1 MIKVIA
7 LDDHQLVLEGL
18 KNYFY
23 NHKMI
28 DLQAVFTQSADATDY
43 IVANSPDVLLLDL
56 HLNNED
62 GMTLCKQYRKQFPL
76 LKILILT
83 SIEQAQVIKTVLKNG
98 ANGYLLKNTNAEI
111 IVEAIITVHRGEDFL
126 PSEIAKLA
134 IMGASANPSSQ
145 YLPKL
150 SSREKEVLALIIAE
164 NSTKEIAAILF
175 LSIDTVETHRA
186 NLIQKLGVK
195 NTAGLVCI
203 ALEKGL
209 V

>member
-7 LDDHQLVLEGL
+7 LDDHPLVLEGL
-18 KNYFY
+18 KNYFQ
-23 NHKMI
+23 NHETI
-28 DLQAVFTQSADATDY
+28 DLEAVFTQSAAAMDY
-43 IVANSPDVLLLDL
+43 IVAHCPDVLLLDL
-56 HLNNED
+56 HLNHED
-62 GMTLCKQYRKQFPL
+62 GMVLCKQYRKQFPM

-98 ANGYLLKNTNAEI
+98 ANGYLLKNTDAQI
-111 IVEAIITVHRGEDFL
+111 IAEAIATIHRGEDFL
-126 PSEIAKLA
+126 PSEVAKLA
-134 IMGASANPSSQ
+134 IMGTSANASLP

-164 NSTKEIAAILF
+164 NSTKEIAAVLF

-195 NTAGLVCI
+195 NTAGLVRI